1 MRGAYPPYFINLH
14 RFVGVDKRTVY
25 TKCGGVCRVDKRSA
39 PTLYEA
45 HSIFGECPMP
55 VPPHKGFKIPCDLL
69 LLLQFEHLLRRN
81 GGVALRVV
89 GHFMKGGDRHQRTEE
104 AGFALEDI
112 EIGERA

>member
-1 MRGAYPPYFINLH
+1 MRFAYPPYFINLH
-14 RFVGVDKRTVY
+14 RFGVG
-25 TKCGGVCRVDKRSA
+25 KRSA
-39 PTLYEA
+39 PCTQNAAGFCRFVGWVSEA
-45 HSIFGECPMP
+45 HPPFGECPMP

-89 GHFMKGGDRHQRTEE
+89 GHFMKSGDRHQRTEE